1 MPKTISVAQVK
12 GGCGR
17 STVSTNLAAEL
28 SKLGKTVLIDGDMP
42 QGTSASWFV
51 MRQQS
56 GQVGN
61 LVCET
66 VKDHRELMATVQQH
80 EDADYIVIDGPPR
93 IAEITR
99 AMLVLSDLCVV
110 PVGASV
116 PEIWATTDVLS
127 IIEEAKK
134 IRPIDARVVWTR
146 HRGYTKLARDLAA
159 QAKDEL
165 GLPIMD
171 SVLALRVAYPDALGG
186 GQSVGELSD
195 ATARAELAAF
205 VSEVSNILRSK

>member
-1 MPKTISVAQVK
+1 MPKTVAIAQVK

-51 MRQQS
+51 MRQQVGS
-56 GQVGN
+56 VGN

-66 VKDHRELMATVQQH
+66 AKDHRELMERVQKHQ
-80 EDADYIVIDGPPR
+80 DAAYIVIDGPPR
-93 IAEITR
+93 IAEVTR
-99 AMLVLSDLCVV
+99 AMLVLSDLCIV

-116 PEIWATTDVLS
+116 PEIWATTDVLA

-134 IRPIDARVVWTR
+134 IRPIDARIVWTR
-146 HRGYTKLARDLAA
+146 HRGYTKLAKELSA
-159 QAKDEL
+159 QAKAEL

-186 GQSVGELSD
+186 GQSVAELSD
-195 ATARAELAAF
+195 ATAKAELSAF
-205 VSEVSNILRSK
+205 VGEVLGILVNQ